1 MNPDYGFSDDSSR
14 IAYFDETTPFHWYIR
29 SKIDSSI
36 TILLVED
43 DGEIQQYLFNTSGD
57 AGKHILPVR
66 PAFNMDTSNVLFTS
80 AAQKEKVTGTGETLS
95 SVSDYTGNEWKLTLL
110 DGKRSSFTVDAS
122 EAETSAEVGYSNWS
136 IPVAYSGAQTGDN
149 EYVSAL
155 LCDNAG
161 NVLYYGNLAQNSESG
176 TATLNIP
183 SGLAV
188 GSYTLK
194 VFSEQCN
201 GDYKTDY
208 ASAFQEISLTVI
220 LPRETTPQATFS
232 ATGDNS
238 GK

>member
-110 DGKRSSFTVDAS
+110 DG
-122 EAETSAEVGYSNWS
+122 SAVVLQLTPARQKPRPKWD
-136 IPVAYSGAQTGDN
+136 IQTG
-149 EYVSAL
+149 VFL
-155 LCDNAG
+155 LP
-161 NVLYYGNLAQNSESG
+161 
-176 TATLNIP
+176 IP
-183 SGLAV
+183 AHRQV
-188 GSYTLK
+188 IT
-194 VFSEQCN
+194 N
-201 GDYKTDY
+201 M
-208 ASAFQEISLTVI
+208 FQPFFVI
-220 LPRETTPQATFS
+220 MLEMYFTMAI
-232 ATGDNS
+232 
-238 GK
+238 